1 MSANIEAKEKLNKC
15 TESIGCVLKFLKKD
29 SHNITKLKNN
39 LGCVKT
45 ESDEVKEMS
54 MLAYKTL
61 DVILKQLHGVSARLT
76 SMQWKR
82 RPVPP
87 VVMQRAGI
95 DNIPNSFAVSILL

>member
-1 MSANIEAKEKLNKC
+1 MSANTEAKEKLNKC
-15 TESIGCVLKFLKKD
+15 MKLIGCVLEFLMKD
-29 SHNITKLKNN
+29 SHNITELKNN
-39 LGCVKT
+39 LSCVKT

-76 SMQWKR
+76 SMQWER

-95 DNIPNSFAVSILL
+95 DNISNLFAVSILL